1 MRVLQI
7 NAVYPT
13 GSTGKICKGIFNKCL
28 DHSIDCFV
36 AYACG
41 NNSFKEGIVINTFF
55 GNRVANRLSR
65 ITMLE
70 GHFSFFSTIC
80 FIKKIKKLKPDII
93 HIHNIHENFI
103 NLKPLFKYIKKNRIK
118 TIFTAHDCWFFT
130 GYCKY
135 FTLVNCDKWKSGC
148 GECPKKRFDKAN
160 LFDNSKS
167 MFKLKKTLFCEID
180 NLTIVSPSNWLNELL
195 KQSFLKDKHLVVIN
209 NGIDLTVFSPIKS
222 DFRKKNNIKSND
234 FVVLGVAAVW
244 ERRKG
249 LDSFLELSKR
259 LPSNYKIVLVGTD
272 DKVDKILPKR
282 IISIHRT
289 QNQKELAE
297 IYSSADI
304 FVNPTK
310 EENYPTVNM
319 ESLACGTPVLTFDT
333 GGSSEMIDE
342 TCGSVVE
349 CGNFEKLEKEV
360 IRICSLKPYSTESCL
375 IRAKRFD
382 EKLRYEEYIK
392 LYKEV
397 IENEK

>member
-1 MRVLQI
+1 MKVLQI

-28 DHSIDCFV
+28 DYSIDCFV

-41 NNSFKEGIVINTFF
+41 NTTFKEGIAINTFF

-80 FIKKIKKLKPDII
+80 FIKKIKRLKPDII

-135 FTLVNCDKWKSGC
+135 FSLIRCEKWKTKCGC
-148 GECPKKRFDKAN
+148 CPQKGLDKVN
-160 LFDNSKS
+160 LFDNSKH
-167 MFKLKKTLFCEID
+167 MFNLKKEMFCGID

-195 KQSFLKDKHLVVIN
+195 KQSFLKDKHLMVIN
-209 NGIDLTVFSPIKS
+209 NGIDLTVFTPTESN
-222 DFRKKNNIKSND
+222 FRKKNNIKNDD

-244 ERRKG
+244 EQRKG

-259 LPSNYKIVLVGTD
+259 LPNNYKIVLVGTD

-282 IISIHRT
+282 VISIHRT
-289 QNQKELAE
+289 QNQKELVE

-333 GGSSEMIDE
+333 GGSSEIIDE

-349 CGNFEKLEKEV
+349 CGDIEKLEKEV
-360 IRICSLKPYSTESCL
+360 IRICSLKPFSIENCL
-375 IRAKRFD
+375 IRAEHFD

-392 LYKEV
+392 LYKELN
-397 IENEK
+397 ENG